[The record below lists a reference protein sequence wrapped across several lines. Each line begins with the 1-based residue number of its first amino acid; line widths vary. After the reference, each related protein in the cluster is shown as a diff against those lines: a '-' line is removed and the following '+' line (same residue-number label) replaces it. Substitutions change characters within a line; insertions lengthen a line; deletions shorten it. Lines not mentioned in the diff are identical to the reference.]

1 MKLYTKTGDN
11 GFTSLIGG
19 KRVKKYDLHLEA
31 YGTVDELNSYISLL
45 RSEISDLKI
54 FDFLLEIQRKL
65 FLIGTELA
73 SEKKNIFFLENKDLL
88 KLENEIDKID
98 LEVSALKNFIVPG
111 GNKIISFCHIARC
124 VCRRAER
131 RIIELSDTFF
141 VSEFSLKYINRL
153 SDYLFI
159 LSRKLAK
166 DFKIKEI
173 IL

>member
-1 MKLYTKTGDN
+1 
-11 GFTSLIGG
+11 
-19 KRVKKYDLHLEA
+19 
-31 YGTVDELNSYISLL
+31 
-45 RSEISDLKI
+45 
-54 FDFLLEIQRKL
+54 
-65 FLIGTELA
+65 LA